1 MLLQMVKFGFVGLSA
16 TAIHTAML
24 LFLVEK
30 LGVGPVLASVPAF
43 LTALVIS
50 FLINHHWTFMAQG
63 AYGRYFSRY
72 AAVSGAGLV
81 LNIAIMYGT
90 VSLMHQ
96 SYVVGLGVVIIL
108 VPVISFLLQRYWTFS
123 GSNGH
128 GEKFR
133 PEL

>member
-16 TAIHTAML
+16 TAIHTVML

-30 LGVGPVLASVPAF
+30 LGVGPVLASIPAF

-50 FLINHHWTFMAQG
+50 FLVNHHWTFAVKG

-72 AAVSGAGLV
+72 AAVSGTGLI

-96 SYVVGLGVVIIL
+96 SYVVGLGVVIIF
-108 VPVISFLLQRYWTFS
+108 VPLISFLLQRYWTFS
-123 GSNGH
+123 NPNQGFL
-128 GEKFR
+128 EK
-133 PEL
+133 